1 MYYIFTGNPD
11 DYYNGED
18 CLSMQT
24 GYNGRLNDVHCDAV
38 FPYVCEYYT
47 GTCMLVSSI
56 ML

>member
-1 MYYIFTGNPD
+1 MYYIFKGNPD

-24 GYNGRLNDVHCDAV
+24 GYNGRLNDVHCDAL

-47 GTCMLVSSI
+47 GTCMLV
-56 ML
+56 